1 MKERNLKKMQ
11 ATYEKVELGKG
22 IYTISDVAYVLKM
35 KKSKVRYWINS
46 YLREKLP
53 EITSHRYNMNPEHGI
68 FINFSSLLELYI
80 FEQLELKGHSRKKI
94 LECYEAISINYDTKY
109 PFTKRKIVSAGG
121 SILFEH
127 KGKLINAD
135 KTLQLNMS
143 EVLAQYLEKI
153 EFNIEGKAI
162 KFFPQ
167 GKQSSIVLDPEIQ
180 FGTPIVNGTR
190 INVSTV
196 VDSYNSGDSIQ
207 LISLVYGIT
216 SQQVEDAIEFEKAA

>member
-1 MKERNLKKMQ
+1 MQ

-22 IYTISDVAYVLKM
+22 IYTISDLAFVLRM
-35 KKSKVRYWINS
+35 KNSKVRYWVNS

-53 EITSHRYNMNPEHGI
+53 EITSHRYNMNPDQGI
-68 FINFSSLLELYI
+68 FVNFSSLLELYI

-94 LECYEAISINYDTKY
+94 LECYKAISDNYNTKY

-135 KTLQLNMS
+135 RTLQINMS

-153 EFNIEGKAI
+153 EFDMKGNAI

-167 GKQSSIVLDPEIQ
+167 GKQSSVVLDPEIQ
-180 FGTPIVNGTR
+180 FGTPIISGTR
-190 INVSTV
+190 INVNTV
-196 VDSYNSGDSIQ
+196 VDSYNSGDSKQ
-207 LISLVYGIT
+207 LISNIYGI
-216 SQQVEDAIEFEKAA
+216 SNQQVEDALEFVKAA